1 METQTEGT
9 RTDRRKVVI
18 IVAVIAVVIIVL
30 VIFLLTR
37 SDSKK
42 TAAVG
47 DTPTTTVAPTTTAPT
62 TTAANTRTLPP
73 LSFRLMSSGGPSGYT
88 VSGSTCSGIGR
99 YASATRGG
107 TVIVRNEAEEELTRT
122 TLAEGVASP
131 EGCTFTTVGPVT
143 VPKAD
148 NYVVEFPGFPTLPV
162 SVADI
167 ESSAASGQPLFGV
180 KDQYGRGPGN

>member
-9 RTDRRKVVI
+9 TSDRRKVVI
-18 IVAVIAVVIIVL
+18 IVAVIAVLIIAL

-47 DTPTTTVAPTTTAPT
+47 DTPTTTVAPT

-99 YASATRGG
+99 YAGATRGG

-122 TLAEGVASP
+122 TLAEGAASP

-162 SVADI
+162 SMADI
-167 ESSAASGQPLFGV
+167 ESSAASGQPLFGA